1 MDTEET
7 SGMEDLEDLTTDVE
21 GLWKSYWQTHGVDE
35 RNELTEHYLSLVR
48 LVAGRLAIS
57 LPPYVDRDDL
67 LSSGFFGLL
76 DAVERYDPER
86 QVKFESYACV
96 RIRGAML
103 DYLRAKDW
111 MPVATRQRIRK
122 FSDAIGRLTTE
133 LGREPTEEELQDD
146 MGMSDKEFRALQG
159 QLSMATVVP
168 LDDYLTAATP
178 EQDAANPSARLEAEE
193 LRKTLVKAI
202 DKLPEKE
209 RIVVALY
216 YNDELT
222 LKEIANILHL
232 TEARISQLHTKAVF
246 RLRGSLARMKATLL

>member
-7 SGMEDLEDLTTDVE
+7 SGMEAFTEDVA
-21 GLWKSYWQTHGVDE
+21 GLWQSYWQTHGIEE

-86 QVKFESYACV
+86 QIKFETYACV

-122 FSDAIGRLTTE
+122 FSDAIGKLTTE

-193 LRKTLVKAI
+193 LRKTLAKAI

>member
-7 SGMEDLEDLTTDVE
+7 SGMEAFTEDVA
-21 GLWKSYWQTHGVDE
+21 GLWQSYWQTHGIEE

-86 QVKFESYACV
+86 QIKFETYACV

-122 FSDAIGRLTTE
+122 FSVAIGRLTTE

-193 LRKTLVKAI
+193 LRKTLAKAI

>member
-7 SGMEDLEDLTTDVE
+7 SGMEAFTEDVA
-21 GLWKSYWQTHGVDE
+21 GLWQSYWQTHGIEE

-86 QVKFESYACV
+86 QIKFETYACV

-122 FSDAIGRLTTE
+122 FSAAIGRLTTE

-193 LRKTLVKAI
+193 LRKTLAKAI

>member
-7 SGMEDLEDLTTDVE
+7 SGMEAFTEDVA
-21 GLWKSYWQTHGVDE
+21 GLWQSYWQTHGIEE

-193 LRKTLVKAI
+193 LRKTLAKAI

>member
-7 SGMEDLEDLTTDVE
+7 SGMEAFTEDVA
-21 GLWKSYWQTHGVDE
+21 GLWQSYWQTHGIEE

-86 QVKFESYACV
+86 QIKFETYACV

-111 MPVATRQRIRK
+111 MPVATRQRIRT

-193 LRKTLVKAI
+193 LRKTLAKAI

>member
-7 SGMEDLEDLTTDVE
+7 SGMEAFTEDVA
-21 GLWKSYWQTHGVDE
+21 GLWQSYWQTHGIEE

-76 DAVERYDPER
+76 DAVERYDPDR
-86 QVKFESYACV
+86 QIKFESYACV

-193 LRKTLVKAI
+193 LRKTLAKAI

>member
-7 SGMEDLEDLTTDVE
+7 SGMEDIAEDVA
-21 GLWKSYWQTHGVDE
+21 GLWQTYWQTHGIEE

-86 QVKFESYACV
+86 QIKFETYACV

-193 LRKTLVKAI
+193 LRKTLAKAI

>member
-86 QVKFESYACV
+86 QIKFESYACV

-193 LRKTLVKAI
+193 LRKTLAKAI

-246 RLRGSLARMKATLL
+246 RLRGSLARMEATLL

>member
-1 MDTEET
+1 MDTEGA
-7 SGMEDLEDLTTDVE
+7 SGTEDVATDVA
-21 GLWKSYWQTHGVDE
+21 GLWKSYWQTRGKEE

-76 DAVERYDPER
+76 DAVERYDPQR
-86 QVKFESYACV
+86 QIKFETYACV

-111 MPVATRQRIRK
+111 MPVAARQRIRK

-133 LGREPTEEELQDD
+133 LGREPTEEELQQA
-146 MGMSDKEFRALQG
+146 MGMNDKEYRSLLG

-168 LDDYLTAATP
+168 LDDYLATEMP
-178 EQDAANPSARLEAEE
+178 EQDAASPSARLEAEE
-193 LRKTLVKAI
+193 LRATLAKAI

-246 RLRGSLARMKATLL
+246 RLRGSLARMKAALL

>member
-1 MDTEET
+1 
-7 SGMEDLEDLTTDVE
+7 
-21 GLWKSYWQTHGVDE
+21 
-35 RNELTEHYLSLVR
+35 
-48 LVAGRLAIS
+48 
-57 LPPYVDRDDL
+57 
-67 LSSGFFGLL
+67 
-76 DAVERYDPER
+76 
-86 QVKFESYACV
+86 
-96 RIRGAML
+96 ML

-193 LRKTLVKAI
+193 LRKTLAKAI

>member
-7 SGMEDLEDLTTDVE
+7 SGMEALTEDVA
-21 GLWKSYWQTHGVDE
+21 GLWQSYWQTHGIEE

-86 QVKFESYACV
+86 QIKFETYACV

-193 LRKTLVKAI
+193 LRKTLAKAI

>member
-7 SGMEDLEDLTTDVE
+7 SGMEALTEDVA
-21 GLWKSYWQTHGVDE
+21 GLWQSYWQTHGIEE

-86 QVKFESYACV
+86 QIKFETYACV

-122 FSDAIGRLTTE
+122 FSDAIGKLTTE
-133 LGREPTEEELQDD
+133 LGREPTEEELQDA
-146 MGMSDKEFRALQG
+146 MGMSEKEYRALQG

-168 LDDYLTAATP
+168 LDDYLSTETP
-178 EQDAANPSARLEAEE
+178 EQDTTNPSARLEAEDLVE
-193 LRKTLVKAI
+193 RLTLRQAI
-202 DKLPEKE
+202 DTLPEKE

>member
-21 GLWKSYWQTHGVDE
+21 GLWKSYWQTHGVDA
-35 RNELTEHYLSLVR
+35 RTELTEHYLSLVR

-76 DAVERYDPER
+76 DAVERYDPDR
-86 QVKFESYACV
+86 QIKFESYACV

-193 LRKTLVKAI
+193 LRKTLAKAI

>member
-1 MDTEET
+1 MASRSAT
-7 SGMEDLEDLTTDVE
+7 
-21 GLWKSYWQTHGVDE
+21 
-35 RNELTEHYLSLVR
+35 
-48 LVAGRLAIS
+48 S

-86 QVKFESYACV
+86 QIKFETYACV

-193 LRKTLVKAI
+193 LRKTLAKAI

>member
-7 SGMEDLEDLTTDVE
+7 SGMEAFTEDVA
-21 GLWKSYWQTHGVDE
+21 GLWQSYWQTHGIEE

-86 QVKFESYACV
+86 QIKFETYACV

-111 MPVATRQRIRK
+111 MPVATRQRIHK
-122 FSDAIGRLTTE
+122 FSDAIGKLTTE
-133 LGREPTEEELQDD
+133 LGREPTEEELQDA
-146 MGMSDKEFRALQG
+146 MGMSEKEYRALQG

-168 LDDYLTAATP
+168 LDDYLSTETP
-178 EQDAANPSARLEAEE
+178 EQDTTNPSARLEAEE
-193 LRKTLVKAI
+193 LRKTLAKAI

>member
-7 SGMEDLEDLTTDVE
+7 SGMEDLEALTTDVE

-86 QVKFESYACV
+86 QIKFESYACV

-193 LRKTLVKAI
+193 LRKTLAKAI

>member
-7 SGMEDLEDLTTDVE
+7 SGMEAFTEDVA
-21 GLWKSYWQTHGVDE
+21 GLWQSYWQTHGIEE

-86 QVKFESYACV
+86 QIKFETYACV

-193 LRKTLVKAI
+193 LRKTLAKAI